1 MPKLSPPVSAIP
13 MWCCSLLRVSIPLRL
28 VRAHLAKLSLLA
40 RLPIIIALRWL
51 AVAILR
57 WLVVV
62 ILLPISPSPL
72 LAALLRLLVLRMRRK
87 RQSDDARNDFR
98 HPSFLPLRVI
108 IRPG

>member
-1 MPKLSPPVSAIP
+1 MG
-13 MWCCSLLRVSIPLRL
+13 CCSLLRVSISLRL
-28 VRAHLAKLSLLA
+28 VRVHLAKLPLLA

-51 AVAILR
+51 VVAILR
-57 WLVVV
+57 WLVVA

-72 LAALLRLLVLRMRRK
+72 LATLLCLLVLRVRRK

-98 HPSFLPLRVI
+98 HPSFLPLLVI